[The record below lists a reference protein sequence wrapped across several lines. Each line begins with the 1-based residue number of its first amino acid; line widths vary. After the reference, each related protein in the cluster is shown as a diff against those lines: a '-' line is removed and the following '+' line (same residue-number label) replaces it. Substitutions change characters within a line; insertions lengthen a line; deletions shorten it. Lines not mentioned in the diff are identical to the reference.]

1 LTFLISEDE
10 ALRKKL
16 QGMTVTDQKSEGDGN
31 PRSVGVWFGQP
42 DQEIRSQGYPYI
54 TIDMLDIQRDQ
65 AREMRGIV
73 SPWYLD
79 PETPNADGFDIQ
91 LPIPVTIDYQ
101 ITSYARHP
109 RHDRAIVSQLL
120 HEKFPIRFGYLS
132 VDTGK
137 VDGEGN
143 PQHTLR
149 RLDIMDVNKRDVT
162 EQAKRLFVNVI
173 TVRVSSEV
181 SVDAARRIY
190 EVTSIDITTPS
201 SYLSLN
207 GGRPGDPYWVG
218 IDEIH
223 IA

>member
-1 LTFLISEDE
+1 MTFLISEDE

-16 QGMTVTDQKSEGDGN
+16 QGMTVTDQKADGTAGSR
-31 PRSVGVWFGQP
+31 PVGVWFGQP
-42 DQEIRSQGYPYI
+42 DQEIRAQGYPYI

-65 AREMRGIV
+65 AREMRGTV
-73 SPWYLD
+73 APWYLD
-79 PETPNADGFDIQ
+79 PADPNANGFEID

-120 HEKFPIRFGYLS
+120 HERFPIRFGYLS
-132 VDTGK
+132 VDAGW
-137 VDGEGN
+137 VDADGN

-181 SVDAARRIY
+181 SVDTARQIY
-190 EVTSIDITTPS
+190 SVTSINITTPS
-201 SYLSLN
+201 SYSSVL
-207 GGRPGDPYWVG
+207 GGRPGNPYWESIG
-218 IDEIH
+218 EIN
-223 IA
+223 IV